1 MIKEWLLVAWIG
13 TTTNFTMISSHPTQS
28 ACDQARAAWLEANP
42 GSVVTVICTQDMR
55 EGRGQLPSRR
65 GSQGLVK

>member
-1 MIKEWLLVAWIG
+1 MALGGLDRYHHQ
-13 TTTNFTMISSHPTQS
+13 FTMLSSHPTQS
-28 ACDQARAAWLEANP
+28 ACDQARAEWLKENP
-42 GSVVTVICTQDMR
+42 RSVVTVICTQDMR